1 MINIEDKKFDKWFK
15 IACYAE
21 CISCVLLFFVAMPLK
36 YSFQN
41 TVLMIPAGI
50 IHGVFFTGYI
60 ILAVYARKLYKWD
73 DEDFVFALMSAF
85 FPFATIWVERSL
97 VKIKED
103 IPDNNK
109 EDEPE

>member
-1 MINIEDKKFDKWFK
+1 MDDKKLDKWFK

-50 IHGVFFTGYI
+50 IHGIFFTLYI
-60 ILAVYARKLYKWD
+60 ILAVWAKKLYKWD
-73 DEDFVFALMSAF
+73 DEDLVFAIMSAF
-85 FPFATIWVERSL
+85 FPFATIWVEKSL
-97 VKIKED
+97 TKIDKE
-103 IPDNNK
+103 K
-109 EDEPE
+109 S